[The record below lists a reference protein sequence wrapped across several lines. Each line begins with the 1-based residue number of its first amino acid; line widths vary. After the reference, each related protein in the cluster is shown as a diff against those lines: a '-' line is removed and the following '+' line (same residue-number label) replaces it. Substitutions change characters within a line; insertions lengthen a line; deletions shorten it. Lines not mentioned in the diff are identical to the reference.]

1 MLKDK
6 RWGHV
11 GVTALAVAA
20 VVAIA
25 VLTSSGREN
34 SPEELAQARENV
46 AVSQILA
53 VRRSAQQHAVYQDKK
68 EVAKARMAMRSLESN
83 LESELG
89 SVKAVLGKLDT
100 RRMALHEEQSPP
112 KSAKKTDEQAAWNK
126 RTMQRGAMRGEST
139 QKQLTRVL
147 KKELSDAIH
156 TKLKW
161 SKQGLKK
168 AADFAEYLRAHPLP
182 DLDDNKAPKKVASL
196 QEDVESGDGVSAT
209 QEKDGI
215 VKVTFKREMTMTE
228 EQYRELEDAL
238 RDSEKK
244 RSAGSGEADQSTEN
258 SAILRRYAEEGRDE
272 RRAEQERGQRPL
284 ADSER
289 EAEKVLNWKPV
300 RAPQVSRMPEASA
313 VRARSEGEE
322 VKDILEKILGVQGTV
337 AASSAAPRTSSLK
350 QQPSPHG
357 RKWAAQE
364 EEREH
369 SEFAKLPPRHKEI
382 AQAVQPYYWLTVPA
396 RKRARISREH
406 P

>member
-1 MLKDK
+1 
-6 RWGHV
+6 
-11 GVTALAVAA
+11 
-20 VVAIA
+20 
-25 VLTSSGREN
+25 
-34 SPEELAQARENV
+34 
-46 AVSQILA
+46 
-53 VRRSAQQHAVYQDKK
+53 
-68 EVAKARMAMRSLESN
+68 
-83 LESELG
+83 
-89 SVKAVLGKLDT
+89 
-100 RRMALHEEQSPP
+100 MALHEEQSPP

-139 QKQLTRVL
+139 QKQLTRFVLVHFAHHFTLLLLCSLFFAKSLCLLWTSLRSADFVCLESRRVL

-369 SEFAKLPPRHKEI
+369 GEFVKLPPRHKEI
-382 AQAVQPYYWLTVPA
+382 AQSVQPYYWLTVPA